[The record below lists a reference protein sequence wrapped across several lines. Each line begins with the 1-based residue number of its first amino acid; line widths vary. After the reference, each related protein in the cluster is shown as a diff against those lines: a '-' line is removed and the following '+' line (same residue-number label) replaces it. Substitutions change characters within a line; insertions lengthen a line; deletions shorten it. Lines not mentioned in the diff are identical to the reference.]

1 MKYKWFSTSTA
12 GIRYREHPTRKHG
25 KRPDRYFVIRYQREG
40 KTIQEALGWG
50 SSEGI
55 TQAIATERLAEIK
68 RNIRKGEGP
77 QSLNEKRENSKKRRE
92 AEIKAAKQA
101 KRDNMTVSDTWA
113 LYGESNSDKKSV
125 SREESIFNVHI
136 KPVIGSRPLKDV
148 AAIHLER
155 IKRDMAK
162 NKLSPRS
169 IHYAMSIIRQLF
181 NFAKRFD
188 YFNGDNPVSKIKMPS
203 FDNRRMRF
211 LTVQESE
218 ALLKDLLSRS
228 KQTHN
233 ITLLSLDS
241 GLRAGEIFS
250 LTWGDVDID
259 NGILTIRDSKSGK
272 IRFAYMTKRVKE
284 MFNSLEWGEPSQLV
298 FPDRKGNK
306 IIQISNTFNRAVD
319 KLKLNEG
326 IEDRRFKVIF
336 HTCRH
341 SFASRLVESG
351 EDLYVVKELL
361 GHSDFKMTSRYA
373 HLGEN
378 TLQNAIKRLET
389 KIPKKD
395 IKKKSKVEKFVR

>member
-1 MKYKWFSTSTA
+1 M
-12 GIRYREHPTRKHG
+12 
-25 KRPDRYFVIRYQREG
+25 
-40 KTIQEALGWG
+40 
-50 SSEGI
+50 
-55 TQAIATERLAEIK
+55 
-68 RNIRKGEGP
+68 
-77 QSLNEKRENSKKRRE
+77 NEKREISTKRRE

-113 LYGESNSDKKSV
+113 LYGESNSDKKSA
-125 SREESIFNVHI
+125 SREESIFKVHI

-162 NKLSPRS
+162 KKLSPRS

-211 LTVQESE
+211 LTVQEAE
-218 ALLKDLLSRS
+218 DLLEDILSRS
-228 KQTHN
+228 KQTYN

-250 LTWGDVDID
+250 LTWGDIDID

-272 IRFAYMTKRVKE
+272 TRFAYMTQRVKE
-284 MFNSLEWGEPSQLV
+284 MFNSLELGEPSQLV

-306 IIQISNTFNRAVD
+306 IIQMSNAFNRAVD

-326 IEDRRFKVIF
+326 IEDRRFKVTF

-389 KIPKKD
+389 QIPKKD
-395 IKKKSKVEKFVR
+395 NKRKSKVEKFVR